1 MVAEP
6 WRWAIVPVV
15 LVAVYTDWRWHKI
28 YNWLTFPALALGFLT
43 SIGAGA
49 FHHGAIGALSGGLE
63 ALAGFGLTFVVF
75 LLLVLLGGMK
85 AGDLKLMAAVG
96 AWLGWPL
103 AVSGLLYVALAG
115 GLFSLVWAAAHGAL
129 GRLFSRIR
137 LYFLAVQGGINPTP
151 LVQESVAPLFPYGVS
166 IAVGTLAAIFGPPL
180 INLPMW
186 RP

>member
-1 MVAEP
+1 M
-6 WRWAIVPVV
+6 PVV

-28 YNWLTFPALALGFLT
+28 YNWLTFPALALGFLV

-49 FHHGAIGALSGGLE
+49 FHHGAGGALSGGLE
-63 ALAGFGLTFVVF
+63 ALAGFGLTTVVF

-115 GLFSLVWAAAHGAL
+115 GVFSLAWAAAHGAL
-129 GRLFSRIR
+129 GRLLRQLR
-137 LYFLAVQGGINPTP
+137 VYLMALQGGINPAP
-151 LVQESVAPLFPYGVS
+151 LVQESVAPLLPYGIS
-166 IAVGTLAAIFGPPL
+166 IAVGTLAAMFGPPL
-180 INLPMW
+180 INLPAW
-186 RP
+186 RL